1 MNTLVQQKL
10 LEYEAKKYTNLYRIK
25 LLSEIKLRNIFTRT
39 ILTNNENDFTQKK
52 LEYLENVQVQP
63 INQKIKLQLFKIFKH
78 FYLHFFQNN
87 GELDKS

>member
-25 LLSEIKLRNIFTRT
+25 LLSEIKLRNVFTRI

-52 LEYLENVQVQP
+52 LEHLENV
-63 INQKIKLQLFKIFKH
+63 
-78 FYLHFFQNN
+78 
-87 GELDKS
+87 